1 MKNSIISS
9 IIITLGII
17 ISSFLLCNT
26 IDSYRNFGRYVE
38 VKGLDEKI
46 VKANLVTWQISF
58 TSSNDDMK
66 KIYSDISYAQNTI
79 IKFLIEQGFS
89 EKEIQKDSISI
100 QDSSH
105 FYENKKGPRYF
116 SSSGIILSSNKVD
129 LVNTVSQKTG
139 VLVESG
145 IAINFSSIRYKYTEL
160 NLIKTEMLNKATAN
174 AKEAAETF
182 AKNSNS
188 SIGKIKKASQG
199 TISITAA
206 DSNPSDSFSD
216 DASIMKK
223 VRVVTSIEFFIK

>member
-1 MKNSIISS
+1 M
-9 IIITLGII
+9 
-17 ISSFLLCNT
+17 
-26 IDSYRNFGRYVE
+26 
-38 VKGLDEKI
+38 
-46 VKANLVTWQISF
+46 
-58 TSSNDDMK
+58 
-66 KIYSDISYAQNTI
+66 
-79 IKFLIEQGFS
+79 
-89 EKEIQKDSISI
+89 
-100 QDSSH
+100 
-105 FYENKKGPRYF
+105 
-116 SSSGIILSSNKVD
+116 
-129 LVNTVSQKTG
+129 NTVSQKTG